1 MSTLQSFLT
10 GFSKLFSVK
19 STISSVLLGGFCVAA
34 DKALSWKPISDQTL
48 LRALT
53 DNTAHGLVGLW
64 SWGIVCGT
72 RTRQDVLHTLLCGL
86 LASLVDSDHFLA
98 ARSLRLKDALSLPA
112 RPPFHATSLLLSTVL
127 TMWILLKILDWKA
140 LHLLP
145 WICTVAWLSHHI
157 RDGTRRGLWFPPIG
171 STPPIPYWMYI
182 GLIVLLP
189 NVVILCLNFRAVFDQ
204 TRVVDAP
211 LVSNV

>member
-1 MSTLQSFLT
+1 MITFQGFLT
-10 GFSKLFSVK
+10 GFSELFSLK

-34 DKALSWKPISDQTL
+34 DRALRWKPISHHTL

-53 DNTAHGLVGLW
+53 DNSAHGLVGLW
-64 SWGIVCGT
+64 SWGIVCGA
-72 RTRQDVLHTLLCGL
+72 RTRHNILQTLLCGL
-86 LASLVDSDHFLA
+86 LASLVDADHFIA
-98 ARSLRLKDALSLPA
+98 ARSLQLKDALTLPA
-112 RPPFHATSLLLSTVL
+112 RPPFHATSLLLSTAFTIWV
-127 TMWILLKILDWKA
+127 LLKIMDWKA

-171 STPPIPYWMYI
+171 STPPIPDWMYI

-189 NVVILCLNFRAVFDQ
+189 NVVIVCLHYRTVFDQ
-204 TRVVDAP
+204 SRVTDVP
-211 LVSNV
+211 LISNV